1 MRGKKFEVSTMDKDK
16 FQQVINDAF
25 RNLTLCFG
33 GIFLIHPVKDEL
45 IWVMMKSIEEV
56 YLDACRKIDKL
67 QHLSAKEKN
76 SKNKISS
83 ESHPAIEKFLKKLES
98 PENK

>member
-1 MRGKKFEVSTMDKDK
+1 MSKDK
-16 FQQVINDAF
+16 IQQVLADSF

-56 YLDACRKIDKL
+56 YLDACKKIDRL
-67 QHLSAKEKN
+67 ENQSKEKGVKGN
-76 SKNKISS
+76 VDSKP
-83 ESHPAIEKFLKKLES
+83 HPAIEKFLNLLES
-98 PENK
+98 SGGK